1 MANFIDAHSHL
12 QDERLKEHLDGVI
25 AKAHEAGI
33 TKIVCCGTEEA
44 DWPEVKRITEK
55 YSDLI
60 IPSFGLH
67 PWYIPKRS
75 GEWLKNLENVLTQI
89 SSGVGEIGLDFALKD
104 FDEEEQKKIFTE
116 QLTLANKL
124 ERPVTI
130 HCRQAWEA
138 LVDVLEEMGPLKY
151 GGLVHSYSGASELI
165 PRLRKFGL
173 SFSFSGS
180 ITRSGNKKGRHAL
193 LAVPPENLLVETDSP
208 DLSPVGIEGTNEPA
222 NLMMVVKTVAVL
234 LGKSEEEIMQIT
246 SQNAMR
252 IFGILE

>member
-1 MANFIDAHSHL
+1 MSGFIDAHSHL

-25 AKAHEAGI
+25 AKAYEAGI

-44 DWPEVKRITEK
+44 DWPEVKRIKEK

-75 GEWLKNLENVLTQI
+75 AGWLKNLENVLTQI
-89 SSGVGEIGLDFALKD
+89 SSGVGEIGLDFALREY
-104 FDEEEQKKIFTE
+104 DEDEQKKVFE
-116 QLTLANKL
+116 AQLRLAHQL

-138 LVDVLEEMGPLKY
+138 LMDVLEKSGPLKY
-151 GGLVHSYSGASELI
+151 GGLVHSYSGAAELI

-180 ITRSGNKKGRHAL
+180 ITRSGNKKGRHSL
-193 LAVPPENLLVETDSP
+193 LAVPSESLLVETDSP
-208 DLSPVGIEGTNEPA
+208 DLSPVGVEGTNEPA
-222 NLMMVVKTVAVL
+222 HLMMVVKTVAVL
-234 LGKSEEEIMQIT
+234 LGKSEEDIIQMT

-252 IFGILE
+252 LFGILE